1 MQQTLQVR
9 WTRLLKAINRLA
21 PRERLLIIITIQVLL
36 VLLFYLVIT
45 GPLLKLNQR
54 DAKKLQDEKSQISAL
69 LQQSEAL
76 QDAAAH
82 DPNLALRDEIRA
94 QQERLSEQ
102 QQQISGI
109 TQSLIKPQVMGDV
122 LAGLVQGNSL
132 RLQQLRNAPVNVVQV
147 PGQEP
152 GINLL
157 FRHDLSLTL
166 QGSFNATL
174 SYIESIEQ
182 QPWQLFWQSM
192 SLRTDQYP
200 EGTLQLQVHTLSTSE
215 NVLGF

>member
-1 MQQTLQVR
+1 MQQKIQVH
-9 WTRLLKAINRLA
+9 WTNLLKTINRLA
-21 PRERLLIIITIQVLL
+21 PRERLFIIITTQVLL
-36 VLLFYLVIT
+36 VVLFYLVIT
-45 GPLLKLNQR
+45 GPLLKLNQQN
-54 DAKKLQDEKSQISAL
+54 AKKWQDQQTTINALDEQSA
-69 LQQSEAL
+69 AL
-76 QDAAAH
+76 KNAAAH
-82 DPNLALRDEIRA
+82 DPNLALRDEIHH

-102 QQQISGI
+102 QQQIAGI

-122 LAGLVQGNSL
+122 LAGLVQGNNL

-166 QGSFNATL
+166 QGSFNAAL
-174 SYIESIEQ
+174 SYIESIEH

>member
-1 MQQTLQVR
+1 MQKIQVR
-9 WTRLLKAINRLA
+9 WTSLLKAINRLA
-21 PRERLLIIITIQVLL
+21 PRERLLIIITTQVLL
-36 VLLFYLVIT
+36 VMLFYLVIT
-45 GPLLKLNQR
+45 GPLLKLNQGA
-54 DAKKLQDEKSQISAL
+54 AKKLQDEKSQISDL

-76 QDAAAH
+76 KEAAAH

-122 LAGLVQGNSL
+122 LGGLVQGKSL
-132 RLQQLRNAPVNVVQV
+132 RLQQLRNAPVSVVQV

-166 QGSFNATL
+166 QGSFNAAL